1 MKLFLF
7 DCGQDQFSPPECE
20 PDDLPGIVARNHDQV
35 MQKLRYSAE
44 FGDVQGTRS
53 DCLYALRRSAR
64 IALERALGQA
74 SGEPEYEHAAHAK
87 AHRCWRVS
95 CEARSKGGFCN
106 SLDRLSCT
114 ASQALLV
121 MGFGACLCF
130 GDLRTS
136 SRSSQSRP
144 SQSRLHRQS
153 EPVGDFWDV
162 HSASETL

>member
-1 MKLFLF
+1 MKIPAPREGLVGNSHRLKLFLF

-130 GDLRTS
+130 GGPQDEFPKLS
-136 SRSSQSRP
+136 
-144 SQSRLHRQS
+144 
-153 EPVGDFWDV
+153 V
-162 HSASETL
+162 SAPQAK